1 MYSVHICTVCS
12 QIYRASSHIHG
23 EPPMSSVISDSAT
36 CPGLVFLYLP
46 ESCVSVYLQHIC
58 VCVVCFCISSTH
70 VLCVVVQR
78 KGKSCTSRINSRGLT
93 NGKLG
98 RFQKPVNPSE
108 MVCTQMG
115 MRKNK
120 RLFLY
125 SNSQMWCRRSLFF
138 LSCLMSRQPVTRNS
152 FFLQIKFQRYLEVSR
167 GI

>member
-12 QIYRASSHIHG
+12 QIYGASSHIHS

-36 CPGLVFLYLP
+36 CPGRVFLYLP

-58 VCVVCFCISSTH
+58 VCVVCFCIPSPNM
-70 VLCVVVQR
+70 LCVVVQR

-115 MRKNK
+115 MRKNNK
-120 RLFLY
+120 IVFAFKLSDVMQAFPLF
-125 SNSQMWCRRSLFF
+125 SPLFDEQAT
-138 LSCLMSRQPVTRNS
+138 SDQEQ
-152 FFLQIKFQRYLEVSR
+152 FFFFK
-167 GI
+167 

>member
-12 QIYRASSHIHG
+12 QIYRASSHIHS

-36 CPGLVFLYLP
+36 CPGRVFLYLP

-58 VCVVCFCISSTH
+58 VCVVCFCIPSPNM
-70 VLCVVVQR
+70 LCVVVQR

-115 MRKNK
+115 MRKNNK
-120 RLFLY
+120 IVFA
-125 SNSQMWCRRSLFF
+125 FK
-138 LSCLMSRQPVTRNS
+138 LSDVMQAGLVSS
-152 FFLQIKFQRYLEVSR
+152 FFSLVWWAGNQWPGTVFFK
-167 GI
+167 